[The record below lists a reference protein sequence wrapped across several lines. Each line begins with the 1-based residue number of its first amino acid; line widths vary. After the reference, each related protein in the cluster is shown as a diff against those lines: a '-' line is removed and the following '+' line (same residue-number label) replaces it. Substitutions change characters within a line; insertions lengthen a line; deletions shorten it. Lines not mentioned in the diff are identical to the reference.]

1 MSHNITLSGV
11 KINDLALLRNVV
23 NDLGAGRATLDT
35 DAKNFRT
42 YRGQPT
48 NCDAAIKMPGA
59 HDIGLRRAE
68 DGSYTVVYDPY
79 AMDNLFT
86 TTGTTNKI
94 GGLLQ
99 EYALR
104 EAEIKA
110 AQNGMTTS
118 RQPGENGLV
127 TLAIEQAS

>member
-23 NDLGAGRATLDT
+23 NDMGGGKAVLDT

-42 YRGQPT
+42 WRGQST
-48 NCDAAIKMPGA
+48 HCDAAIKMPGA
-59 HDIGLRRAE
+59 HDIGLRRSN
-68 DGSYTVVYDPY
+68 DGSYEVVYDPY
-79 AMDNLFT
+79 AMDSLFA
-86 TTGTTNKI
+86 TTGTTNVI

-118 RQPGENGLV
+118 RQYRDGGMI
-127 TLAIEQAS
+127 TLAIE